1 MNRLPGGLARGL
13 DSCPLTGPEVDARRE
28 RVWVSGAPA
37 MLFFKRILKAPAPV
51 TSDVPTIERRSEQRF
66 TISPEFPL
74 KVTLSFVGRDESGAP
89 MSNTRHGWTW
99 KGRLI
104 DCSEE
109 GARLQLGPGIRINV
123 GEECDLKL
131 GVQDFEITVPCHVT
145 NLADQ
150 PDGMVV
156 GLKHAI
162 KDQNTLDGYRQLL
175 EVIALG
181 STLKLQS
188 KTPEPDASGYIV
200 EVYGG
205 TRSSK
210 LTVWRYP
217 GKGGGVG
224 AFEFI
229 LKDNMV
235 RAAAGQPVEF
245 LADID
250 STGSMPATSEKCV
263 EIGRLFQ
270 WVVPNLPPDLPAE
283 VRAFL
288 QHYAT

>member
-1 MNRLPGGLARGL
+1 
-13 DSCPLTGPEVDARRE
+13 
-28 RVWVSGAPA
+28 
-37 MLFFKRILKAPAPV
+37 MLFFKRILKESPAAPEAAAPATPA
-51 TSDVPTIERRSEQRF
+51 PERRGELRF

-74 KVTLSFVGRDESGAP
+74 KAVLSFVARDESGAP
-89 MSNTRHGWTW
+89 MSNTRHGWNW

-109 GARLQLGPGIRINV
+109 GARLQLGPGIRTEI
-123 GEECDLKL
+123 GETCDLKL
-131 GVQDFEITVPCHVT
+131 SVQDFELTLPCHVT
-145 NLADQ
+145 NLSDE
-150 PDGMVV
+150 PEGVVV

-162 KDQNTLDGYRQLL
+162 EERETLEAYRQLL
-175 EVIALG
+175 DVIALG

-188 KTPEPDASGYIV
+188 KTPKPDESGYIV

-205 TRSSK
+205 TRASR

-217 GKGGGVG
+217 GKGGEVG
-224 AFEFI
+224 AFEFV

-235 RAAAGQPVEF
+235 RAAAGQRVEF
-245 LADID
+245 LADIAG
-250 STGSMPATSEKCV
+250 TGSQPASSEKCV

-270 WVVPNLPPDLPAE
+270 WVVPNLPADLPAE

-288 QHYAT
+288 RQYAG

>member
-1 MNRLPGGLARGL
+1 
-13 DSCPLTGPEVDARRE
+13 
-28 RVWVSGAPA
+28 
-37 MLFFKRILKAPAPV
+37 MLFFKRILKEPVAPAATAQP
-51 TSDVPTIERRSEQRF
+51 IERRSEQRF
-66 TISPEFPL
+66 TISAEFPL
-74 KVTLSFVGRDESGAP
+74 KAVLGFVARDASGAP
-89 MSNTRHGWTW
+89 MSNSRHGWNW

-109 GARLQLGPGIRINV
+109 GARLQLGPGIRIGV
-123 GEECDLKL
+123 GEPCDLKL
-131 GVQDFEITVPCHVT
+131 SVQDFEITVPCHVI
-145 NLADQ
+145 NLTDQ
-150 PDGMVV
+150 PEGAVI

-162 KDQNTLDGYRQLL
+162 ADPETLEAYRQLL
-175 EVIALG
+175 EVVALG

-188 KTPEPDASGYIV
+188 RTPQPDASGYIV

-205 TRSSK
+205 PRAAR

-217 GKGGGVG
+217 GKGAVG
-224 AFEFI
+224 AFE
-229 LKDNMV
+229 LVLQDSMV
-235 RAAAGQPVEF
+235 RAAAGQQAEF

-250 STGSMPATSEKCV
+250 GHGSQPANSEKCV

-288 QHYAT
+288 RHYAN